1 MRILRVR
8 KGGARALP
16 ALPFSPS
23 NSARLE
29 PDTSTT
35 VRGARTLEQGKIT
48 IPMRI

>member
-1 MRILRVR
+1 MQDYTRVCVES
-8 KGGARALP
+8 GTRALP
-16 ALPFSPS
+16 SCSS

-29 PDTSTT
+29 PDTSAT